1 MRVTTEEIAGFVTIF
16 MGAGWSLSF
25 FLGRMVIKGLR
36 DDMKKLIDGFANLQ
50 VKIPE
55 TYVTKHD
62 CEVMIARHNCVTKE
76 SRTQ

>member
-1 MRVTTEEIAGFVTIF
+1 MRVTTGEIAGFVTVF

-25 FLGRMVIKGLR
+25 FLGKMVVKGLR
-36 DDMKKLIDGFANLQ
+36 EDMKKLIDGFANLQ

-62 CEVMIARHNCVTKE
+62 CEVAIDRRLCGSKRGE
-76 SRTQ
+76 G